1 MRKVSILLFA
11 LLFIF
16 SGRQMVLAQRWSN
29 GTDAP
34 INVYSFTETVNTAPE
49 LVQIFYNTQGE
60 YFRDPRAPRFI
71 LTDREGKW
79 GLGIGGYVMARAEY
93 DFAGVTNNIDFL
105 PSAIKR
111 RNGPNNQIQM
121 DITTSTVFLKLVGRS
136 RLFGDFVVY
145 TSGDWRGAG
154 NTFHLLNA
162 YMSNKYVTFGYTTG
176 NFMDPAAYPATV
188 DYGGPCGMT
197 FYRTTQLA
205 VRYAFDWGL
214 SMGVA
219 LEAPNVNADENE
231 FVSIGSQELPDIPFF
246 IKYEFYKNTHLRLAA
261 IMRDITYRD
270 LVNNN
275 NKHEV
280 AWGAQAS
287 ALVTIGNFQ
296 LSGQYTIGEG
306 IGTLINDISNIGIDL
321 VPTPDVAGSMM
332 RPLTDA
338 WFASVHYNINPMM
351 FVSATYSQTNI
362 HSCNNLG
369 SSAPA
374 MYKRGQYLAAN
385 MFVNA
390 SSNLQLGIEYLHGW
404 RMDFSDKMYNSNRVN
419 IAARY
424 NF

>member
-1 MRKVSILLFA
+1 
-11 LLFIF
+11 
-16 SGRQMVLAQRWSN
+16 
-29 GTDAP
+29 
-34 INVYSFTETVNTAPE
+34 
-49 LVQIFYNTQGE
+49 
-60 YFRDPRAPRFI
+60 
-71 LTDREGKW
+71 
-79 GLGIGGYVMARAEY
+79 
-93 DFAGVTNNIDFL
+93 
-105 PSAIKR
+105 
-111 RNGPNNQIQM
+111 
-121 DITTSTVFLKLVGRS
+121 
-136 RLFGDFVVY
+136 
-145 TSGDWRGAG
+145 
-154 NTFHLLNA
+154 
-162 YMSNKYVTFGYTTG
+162 
-176 NFMDPAAYPATV
+176 
-188 DYGGPCGMT
+188 
-197 FYRTTQLA
+197 
-205 VRYAFDWGL
+205 
-214 SMGVA
+214 MGVA

-231 FVSIGSQELPDIPFF
+231 FVSIGSQELPDIPIF
-246 IKYEFYKNTHLRLAA
+246 IKYQFYKNTHLRLAA